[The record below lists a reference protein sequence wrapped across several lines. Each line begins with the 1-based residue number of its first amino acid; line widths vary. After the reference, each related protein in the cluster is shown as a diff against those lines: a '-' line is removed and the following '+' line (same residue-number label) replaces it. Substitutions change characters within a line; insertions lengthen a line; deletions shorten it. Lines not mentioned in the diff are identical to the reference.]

1 MTATKPVYTLGI
13 SGFFNSGI
21 GVYGGGPGHDA
32 AASLVRDGELVAAAA
47 EERFIRIKH
56 AVGHFPEN
64 AIRFCLNQEG
74 IGFDDLAA
82 VAWSN
87 DPMLAARRWAL
98 AGRYQPFKKGLLR
111 GATLVERLDGGG
123 FGRLLSDEL
132 RPSAVIERQ
141 KAELVSRFPGRQPPF
156 FCFDHHLSHA
166 ASTYYTSGYDSSAI
180 LTWDGNGDGLSGII
194 ARGSGPDI
202 EVLSEISDFSVGE
215 LYWAVHSLL
224 RLSDEGSLMGLAAY
238 GERKPIFRPVA
249 DADRLWM
256 DMTQIRAIS
265 SWNRTRTTPYAFV
278 RSLGPPRSS
287 NDDLEP
293 RHKNIAAS
301 LQQVVEDFGMR
312 LAKEAVSVTSENRLC
327 MAGGVALNAVFNG
340 KLTRARLFDS
350 VFVHPAPGDDG
361 GAAGAAFLAF
371 RKLGGIPKRQAMTS
385 AALGPAFDDERTA
398 EMLAIAGVPSE
409 RLDDADLPE
418 AVAEEVANGSV
429 VGWFQGAMEWGPR
442 ALGNRSII
450 ADPRTANSRD
460 KVNRVV
466 KYRDA
471 WRPFAPSMLA
481 SAANDLLHDPHD
493 APFMLTT
500 FEVTEAARQHIP
512 AVVHADNTTRP
523 QLVHESTAPRFH
535 SMIDAFGR
543 RTGVPA
549 VVNTSFNLKGE
560 PVVCTPLDALRTFI
574 ASGMDTLV
582 VGNHLVMKRRVVG
595 PSQRHGSE

>member
-1 MTATKPVYTLGI
+1 MTSTKPTYTLGI
-13 SGFFNSGI
+13 SGFYNTGI

-32 AASLVRDGELVAAAA
+32 AASLVKDGELVAAAA
-47 EERFIRIKH
+47 EERFIRVKH
-56 AVGHFPEN
+56 AVGHFPEQ
-64 AIRFCLNQEG
+64 AIRFCLDKAG
-74 IGFDDLAA
+74 IGFEDLDA
-82 VAWSN
+82 VAWAN
-87 DPMLAARRWAL
+87 DPVLAARRWSV
-98 AGRYQPFKKGLLR
+98 AGRFQPFKKGLLR
-111 GATLVERLDGGG
+111 GATLVDRLDGGG

-166 ASTYYTSGYDSSAI
+166 ASTYYTSGYDQSAI

-202 EVLSEISDFSVGE
+202 EVLTEISDFSVGE

-238 GERKPIFRPVA
+238 GERKPVFKQVA

-256 DMTQIRAIS
+256 DMDQIRAINT
-265 SWNRTRTTPYAFV
+265 WNKTRTTPFEFV
-278 RSLGPPRSS
+278 RSLGPPRRPE
-287 NDDLEP
+287 DALEP
-293 RHKNIAAS
+293 RHKDIAAS
-301 LQQVVEDFGMR
+301 LQQVVEEFGMR
-312 LAKEAVSVTSENRLC
+312 LAKEAVSLTSESRLC

-340 KLTRARLFDS
+340 KLTRSGLFDS

-361 GAAGAAFLAF
+361 GAAGAAFLAC
-371 RKLGGIPKRQAMTS
+371 RKLGGVPKQQPMTT
-385 AALGPAFDDERTA
+385 AALGPAFDDDQTA
-398 EMLAIAGVPSE
+398 EMLAIAGVCSE
-409 RLDDADLPE
+409 RLGSTDLPE
-418 AVAEEVANGSV
+418 AVAEQVAAGSV
-429 VGWFQGAMEWGPR
+429 VGWFQGRMEWGPR

-450 ADPRTANSRD
+450 ADPRTVESRD

-466 KYRDA
+466 KYRDP

-481 SAANDLLHDPHD
+481 SAAPDLLHDPHE

-500 FEVTEAARQHIP
+500 FEVTDTAREQIP

-523 QLVHESTAPRFH
+523 QLVHESAAPAYH
-535 SMIDAFGR
+535 AMISAFGR

-549 VVNTSFNLKGE
+549 VVNTSFNIKGE
-560 PVVCTPLDALRTFI
+560 PVVCSPLDALRTFI
-574 ASGMDTLV
+574 ASGMDALV
-582 VGNHLVMKRRVVG
+582 LGNHLLLKRQVVG
-595 PSQRHGSE
+595 REPAAGSE

>member
-1 MTATKPVYTLGI
+1 MTTTKPTYTLGI
-13 SGFFNSGI
+13 SGFYNSGI

-32 AASLVRDGELVAAAA
+32 AASLVKDGELVAAAA

-64 AIRFCLNQEG
+64 AIRFCLNKAG
-74 IGFDDLAA
+74 IGFEDLAA

-87 DPMLAARRWAL
+87 DPSLAARRWAS
-98 AGRYQPFKKGLLR
+98 AGRLQPFKKGLLR
-111 GATLVERLDGGG
+111 GATLVDRMEGGS

-141 KAELVSRFPGRQPPF
+141 RKELVSRFPGSQPPF

-166 ASTYYTSGYDSSAI
+166 ASTYYTSGYERSAI

-238 GERKPIFRPVA
+238 GERKPFFRPVA

-256 DMTQIRAIS
+256 DMTQIRAINE
-265 SWNRTRTTPYAFV
+265 WNRTRTTPYDFV
-278 RSLGPPRSS
+278 RSLGPPRGS
-287 NDDLEP
+287 DDPLEP
-293 RHKNIAAS
+293 RHKNLAAS
-301 LQQVVEDFGMR
+301 LQQVVEEFGMR
-312 LAKEAVSVTSENRLC
+312 LAKEAISLTSENNLC

-340 KLTRARLFDS
+340 KLTRAGLFDS
-350 VFVHPAPGDDG
+350 VFIHPAPGDDG
-361 GAAGAAFLAF
+361 GAAGAAFLAY
-371 RKLGGIPKRQAMTS
+371 RKLGGIPKQQAMTT
-385 AALGPAFDDERTA
+385 AALGPAFDDEQTA
-398 EMLAIAGVPSE
+398 EMLAIAGVAAE
-409 RLDDADLPE
+409 QLGDAELPE
-418 AVAEEVANGSV
+418 AVAEEVAAGGV
-429 VGWFQGAMEWGPR
+429 VGWFQGQMEWGPR

-450 ADPRTANSRD
+450 ADPRTADSRD

-466 KYRDA
+466 KYRDP

-481 SAANDLLHDPHD
+481 SAAKDLLHDPHE

-500 FEVTEAARQHIP
+500 FEVTDAAKEQIP
-512 AVVHADNTTRP
+512 AVVHADSTTRP
-523 QLVHESTAPRFH
+523 QLVHEINAPRYH
-535 SMIDAFGR
+535 AMITAFGR

-574 ASGMDTLV
+574 ASGMDALV
-582 VGNHLVMKRRVVG
+582 LGNHLVLKRQVVG
-595 PSQRHGSE
+595 RGRRSDSE

>member
-1 MTATKPVYTLGI
+1 MTTTKPTYTLGI
-13 SGFFNSGI
+13 SGFYNSGI

-32 AASLVRDGELVAAAA
+32 AACLVRDGELVAAAA

-56 AVGHFPEN
+56 AVGHFPER
-64 AIRFCLNQEG
+64 AIRFCLDKAG
-74 IGFDDLAA
+74 IGFEDLAA

-87 DPMLAARRWAL
+87 DPTLAGRRWAS
-98 AGRYQPFKKGLLR
+98 AGRFQPVKKGLLR
-111 GATLVERLDGGG
+111 GASLVERVEGGS

-141 KAELVSRFPGRQPPF
+141 RTELVSRFPGPQPPF

-166 ASTYYTSGYDSSAI
+166 ASAYYTSGYDRSAI

-202 EVLSEISDFSVGE
+202 EVLTEISEFSVGE

-238 GERKPIFRPVA
+238 GNRQPIFRPVA

-256 DMTQIRAIS
+256 DMTQIRAINT
-265 SWNRTRTTPYAFV
+265 WNKLRSTPYEFV

-287 NDDLEP
+287 DDPLEQ
-293 RHKNIAAS
+293 RHKDIAAS
-301 LQQVVEDFGMR
+301 LQQVVEEFGMR
-312 LAKEAVSVTSENRLC
+312 LAKEAISLTSENRLC

-340 KLTRARLFDS
+340 KLTRAGLFDS

-361 GAAGAAFLAF
+361 GAAGAAFLAY
-371 RKLGGIPKRQAMTS
+371 RKLGGAPKCQAMTS
-385 AALGPAFDDERTA
+385 ASLGASFDDDQIA
-398 EMLAIAGVPSE
+398 EMLAIAGVPAE
-409 RLDDADLPE
+409 RLNDSELPE
-418 AVAEEVANGSV
+418 TVADEVASGSV

-450 ADPRTANSRD
+450 ADPRTVASRD

-466 KYRDA
+466 KYRDP

-481 SAANDLLHDPHD
+481 SAASDLLRDPHE

-500 FEVTEAARQHIP
+500 FEVTDAAKREIP
-512 AVVHADNTTRP
+512 AVVHADHTTRP
-523 QLVHESTAPRFH
+523 QLVHQSVAPRYH
-535 SMIDAFGR
+535 DMISAFGR

-574 ASGMDTLV
+574 ASGMDALV
-582 VGNHLVMKRRVVG
+582 LGNHLVVKPRVVG
-595 PSQRHGSE
+595 RQQQ